1 MGTACQAWKLVGMSK
16 ETNLGQKLLLEFLD
30 GRMHR
35 VFEGTVLSP
44 RMLALAS
51 GRPGKGV
58 SN

>member
-1 MGTACQAWKLVGMSK
+1 MGMSK